1 MTLLIATCVLAVGG
15 TFEPPAGWKIERRT
29 KGDPMALLNKLF
41 GKALAI
47 TQESV
52 EQILEDRQALEEIL
66 AEANKDRSRTV

>member
-1 MTLLIATCVLAVGG
+1 
-15 TFEPPAGWKIERRT
+15 
-29 KGDPMALLNKLF
+29 MALLNKLF